1 MKVIFK
7 NVMIAATLLAGF
19 VSCSNDDDAIGN
31 GGNPIPSGKA
41 TTFTLSIAQPRTY
54 AADPNATVNETKIN
68 SVDVFIF
75 NDANVLEKRERLDGT
90 DFTQSPDNEYTADRT
105 IATTVGAK
113 KIYVG
118 VNLSDNLARKVAS
131 EGLSAIYKVSSAN
144 DLMNPTNGFAMFSK
158 VASNATFVEATDPTA
173 STANKVSATVAR
185 LLAKVSVQE
194 GAAMKYNVLGGTVS
208 DLQFSVSNITKQ
220 YYMLPSLSTFSPIN
234 TLADFYNENAYKAV
248 NANGIAIASANVS
261 YALENA
267 SAQNLEGYSTY
278 ASIRAKFLPTTVVK
292 LSTAGD
298 GASGLVSETTPATPQ
313 TFYVVPNA
321 GVKYYFIDETDAT
334 AYDAE
339 VNGGVPS
346 ARVETYTDGYCY
358 YKAYLNPAVDYNI
371 YRNNFYKVNIT
382 AVNGLGQSGD
392 DIDNPEHE
400 ISKPTNITVDIVV
413 EPWVENTQDT
423 EIG

>member
-19 VSCSNDDDAIGN
+19 ASCSNDDDATGN
-31 GGNPIPSGKA
+31 GGNPTPTGKA

-54 AADPNATVNETKIN
+54 ASDSNAIPTETELK

-75 NDANVLEKRERLDGT
+75 DDANGLEKRERLAGS
-90 DFTQSPDNEYTADRT
+90 DFTQSPQNEYTADRT

-118 VNLSDNLARKVAS
+118 VNLSDDLARKVAT
-131 EGLSAIYKVSSAN
+131 EGMSAIYKVSSAN
-144 DLMNPTNGFAMFSK
+144 DLMNPANGFAMFSK
-158 VASNATFVEATDPTA
+158 VASNAIFVEANDPTA
-173 STANKVSATVAR
+173 STANKVSATVSR
-185 LLAKVSVQE
+185 LLAKVSVE
-194 GAAMKYNVLGGTVS
+194 TSTTLKYNVLGGTVS

-220 YYMLPSLSTFSPIN
+220 YYMVPSLSTFSPSN

-248 NANGIAIASANVS
+248 NANGTEIISANVS

-267 SAQNLEGYSTY
+267 SAQSLEGYSTY
-278 ASIRAKFLPTTVVK
+278 ASIRAKFVPTTVVK
-292 LSTAGD
+292 LATAGN
-298 GASGLVSETTPATPQ
+298 GASGLVSETAPVTPQ
-313 TFYVVPNA
+313 TFYVVANA
-321 GVKYYFIDETDAT
+321 GVKYYFINETDAT
-334 AYDAE
+334 AYNAE
-339 VNGGVPS
+339 INGAPTTIS
-346 ARVETYTDGYCY
+346 TYTDGYCF
-358 YKAYLNPAVDYNI
+358 YKAYLNPAVDFNI

-392 DIDNPEHE
+392 DVDNPENP

>member
-1 MKVIFK
+1 MKVFF
-7 NVMIAATLLAGF
+7 NYLIATAALTAGF
-19 VSCSNDDDAIGN
+19 TSCSNDDDLTGN

-41 TTFTLSIAQPRTY
+41 TTFTLSIAQPKTY
-54 AADPNATVNETKIN
+54 AADPNATVDETKMN

-75 NDANVLEKRERLDGT
+75 NDIDVLEKRERLSGS

-118 VNLSDNLARKVAS
+118 VNLSDDLARKVAS
-131 EGLSAIYKVSSAN
+131 EGLTAIYKVSGSN
-144 DLMNPTNGFAMFSK
+144 DLMNPANGFAMFSRA
-158 VASNATFVEATDPTA
+158 VSNATFVEATDPAA

-185 LLAKVSVQE
+185 LLAKISVE
-194 GAAMKYNVLGGTVS
+194 ESATLKYNVLGGTVS

-220 YYMLPSLSTFSPIN
+220 YFMLPSVSTSSPAN
-234 TLADFYNENAYKAV
+234 TLADFYKENTYKAV
-248 NANGIAIASANVS
+248 NANGTTITAANVS

-278 ASIRAKFLPTTVVK
+278 ASIRAKFLPSTVVE
-292 LSTAGD
+292 LNTPGNGS
-298 GASGLVSETTPATPQ
+298 SGLVSATAPATPQ
-313 TFYVVPNA
+313 TFYVVSNA
-321 GVKYYFIDETDAT
+321 GVRYYFIDQTDAT
-334 AYDAE
+334 AYDGE
-339 VNGGVPS
+339 INGATPTIT
-346 ARVETYTDGYCY
+346 TYENGYCY
-358 YKAYLNPAVDYNI
+358 YKAYLNPAANYNI
-371 YRNNFYKVNIT
+371 FRNNLYKVNIT

-392 DIDNPEHE
+392 DIIDPTHP

-413 EPWVENTQDT
+413 EPWVENTQNT